1 MVVVSVHF
9 VTEEHIMKKETL
21 QSVRAARMKIA
32 SGNEGKRRFYF
43 NTVLL
48 AKKGIFDK
56 PKRKQVKVQVTHT
69 RTFTADGNSRPQKS
83 GLNKGF
89 SAPDQFLL
97 SAG

>member
-48 AKKGIFDK
+48 AKKAFSTNLK
-56 PKRKQVKVQVTHT
+56 E
-69 RTFTADGNSRPQKS
+69 SRLKCR
-83 GLNKGF
+83 
-89 SAPDQFLL
+89 
-97 SAG
+97 